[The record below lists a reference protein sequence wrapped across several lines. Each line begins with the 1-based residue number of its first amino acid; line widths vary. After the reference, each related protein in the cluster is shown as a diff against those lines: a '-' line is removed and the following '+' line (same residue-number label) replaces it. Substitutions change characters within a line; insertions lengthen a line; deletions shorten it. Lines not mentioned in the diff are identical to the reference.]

1 MMHNQSGFET
11 GVRIEAMSDEQL
23 YSEIRARAEKR
34 AKKRG
39 EFYQHLAIYI
49 IVNLFLWL
57 IFLVLGAF
65 LSSPIP
71 LIIPFLSTLGW
82 GLAVAIH
89 ATVTYI
95 ETGAMEAMRER
106 EIEREM
112 QREMHRRGIA
122 DESELYE
129 KPKRDQV
136 VRLSDDGELVYEED
150 EPAKK
155 SSGRRAK

>member
-1 MMHNQSGFET
+1 
-11 GVRIEAMSDEQL
+11 MSNEQL
-23 YSEIRARAEKR
+23 YNDIRARAEKR

-49 IVNLFLWL
+49 IVNLFLWV
-57 IFLVLGAF
+57 IFLVISGF
-65 LSSPIP
+65 FGSPIP
-71 LIIPFLSTLGW
+71 LLVPFLSTLGW

-106 EIEREM
+106 EIQREM
-112 QREMHRRGIA
+112 QRELRRRGID
-122 DESELYE
+122 DESELFE

-150 EPAKK
+150 ESAKK